1 MEAAMSHL
9 LRAFVL
15 TLSIAA
21 VIAGVAYWL
30 QQPHVV
36 IITRVPQ

>member
-1 MEAAMSHL
+1 MPRL
-9 LRAFVL
+9 VRAFVL
-15 TLSIAA
+15 ALSIAA

-30 QQPHVV
+30 QPRVV